1 MRIDISLSLLHYAN
15 SSNLGGFVLKSVM
28 IVSTFLTMHLAQAST
43 EVESRI
49 SQLKNQISSLAIQNI
64 SNIENRDEVRTQLD
78 LLVLELHVLAGPV
91 TEKTWSDFAPGSWQQ
106 IWSDERDNSPI
117 GTPQQDL
124 TQIYQYISVNGW
136 GYNFGERIISPTQSV
151 TFALAVQGS
160 IAGDQQT
167 TEITASFFRPAPLAK
182 NESLAELSHKI
193 KTGAQSGFDPQQAGQ
208 FPNGPIGAKGI
219 LNLKF
224 LDRDLKIG
232 YAPNVFTGVMELFV
246 LRRSDFVV
254 KE

>member
-1 MRIDISLSLLHYAN
+1 MFKSTILTIFVISQ
-15 SSNLGGFVLKSVM
+15 
-28 IVSTFLTMHLAQAST
+28 LAQALT
-43 EVESRI
+43 ETESQI
-49 SQLKNQISSLAIQNI
+49 SQLKNQISKIAISNI
-64 SNIENRDEVRTQLD
+64 SNIGNRDEIRAELD
-78 LLVLELHVLAGPV
+78 VLVFELHRLAGPV

-117 GTPQQDL
+117 GAPQQDL

-136 GYNFGERIISPTQSV
+136 GYNFGERKISETQSV

-160 IAGDQQT
+160 VQDDQQT
-167 TEITASFFRPAPLAK
+167 TEITAAFFRPAPLLK

-193 KTGAQSGFDPQQAGQ
+193 KTGAPSGFDPQQAGE

-224 LDRDLKIG
+224 LDQDLKIG
-232 YAPNVFTGVMELFV
+232 YAPNVFTGVLEMFV
-246 LRRSDFVV
+246 LRRADFVV